1 MMLGG
6 DVGGTFTDLVLVVDG
21 RVRTAKIPT
30 SPQQEDAIAEGIEEL
45 AGGASVDVFLH
56 GTTVA
61 TNALLERKGA
71 RTLLVTDPG
80 FEDVIEIARQ
90 DRPLLYDPYADRPPP
105 LVGRDMRIG
114 IDSEQPLLI
123 PPAESI
129 AVALVHG
136 HVEGDR
142 ERALAQTISVQHPDT
157 PVSLSSVVAGEF
169 REYERISTTVLN
181 AYLMPITAQYLS
193 SLTRRLVDSGIV
205 ARLGVMRSSGGLM
218 DVADASRLPSAV
230 LLSGPAGGVVA
241 ASAFAVELD
250 HKRVVSFDMGG
261 TSTDVC
267 RIEDGVIEISHERTI
282 DGYVCRLPS
291 VGVHTV
297 GAGGGSIAWIDSG
310 GALRVGPR
318 SAGADPGPACYGKG
332 GTEPT
337 VTDAN
342 LVLGRIGPDT
352 KLGGRLS
359 LDIEAAHAAI
369 RGLAEQLGLS
379 GNDTALGILRITEE
393 IVARAIRSVSI
404 ERGSDPRGAQLM
416 AFGGA
421 GGLHATSLARN
432 LGMAGV
438 VIPPFGGV
446 FCAVGLL
453 LAPPRSDAVSA
464 VLVRGDDVTPL
475 RQAAHRLQTDVLDGL
490 ARAGF
495 DDADVSFRVDVR
507 YLGQAHEISV
517 AWNSGDGLGE
527 VRRSFD
533 TAHRVRNGFE
543 RPDDQIEIVA
553 VRAVGVAAPTL
564 TIEDISQWRAQADR
578 RDTRREVVTDS
589 GTVSAAV
596 VEREALEVGDV
607 VEGPAVIEDIES
619 TTFLNV
625 GDRAEVHISGAME
638 VTW

>member
-1 MMLGG
+1 MLGG

-21 RVRTAKIPT
+21 MVRTAKIPT

-71 RTLLVTDPG
+71 RTLLVTDSG

-90 DRPLLYDPYADRPPP
+90 DRPLLYDPYADRPSP
-105 LVGRDMRIG
+105 LVERDMRIG
-114 IDSEQPLLI
+114 IDPEQPLLI

-142 ERALAQTISVQHPDT
+142 ESDLANEISIQHPDT

-193 SLTRRLVDSGIV
+193 ALTRRLVDSGSV

-218 DVADASRLPSAV
+218 DAADASRLPSAV

-241 ASAFAVELD
+241 AAAFAVELD

-267 RIEDGVIEISHERTI
+267 RIEGGVIEISHERTI

-318 SAGADPGPACYGKG
+318 SAGADPGPACYGRG

-359 LDIEAAHAAI
+359 LDVEAAHSAI

-379 GNDTALGILRITEE
+379 VNDTALGTLRITEE

-404 ERGSDPRGAQLM
+404 EKGSDPRGAQLM

-464 VLVRGDDVTPL
+464 VVVRGDDLAPL
-475 RQAAHRLQTDVLDGL
+475 RQAARELQTDVLTGL

-495 DDADVSFRVDVR
+495 PDAAVSFRVDVR

-517 AWNSGDGLGE
+517 AWNPDDGLDE
-527 VRRSFD
+527 VRRKFD
-533 TAHRVRNGFE
+533 EAHRVRNGFE

-553 VRAVGVAAPTL
+553 VRAVGVSAPTL
-564 TIEDISQWRAQADR
+564 TIEDISQWRSRAHRSDA
-578 RDTRREVVTDS
+578 RREVVTDS
-589 GTVSAAV
+589 GTVSAVV

-607 VEGPAVIEDIES
+607 IEGPAVIEDIES

-625 GDRAEVHISGAME
+625 GDRAEVHTSGAIE